1 MNWATFLATF
11 SQSHLVTLASA
22 HVSLQQKQK
31 FVKYSSNIAAGPL
44 WATRPR

>member
-31 FVKYSSNIAAGPL
+31 FVKYQFYCQELGTL
-44 WATRPR
+44 L